1 MELKTDVVEKWWSL
15 SWEKIDG
22 GNARDDETE
31 AEVSSMAVE
40 IEMKK
45 KKKKVITVSCNRFAM
60 NEGFGGQRENVIRE
74 CEGDCACVGG
84 GGGVDALGFY

>member
-15 SWEKIDG
+15 SCEKIDG

-45 KKKKVITVSCNRFAM
+45 KKKVITVSCNRFAM
-60 NEGFGGQRENVIRE
+60 NEGFGRQRENVIRE
-74 CEGDCACVGG
+74 
-84 GGGVDALGFY
+84 